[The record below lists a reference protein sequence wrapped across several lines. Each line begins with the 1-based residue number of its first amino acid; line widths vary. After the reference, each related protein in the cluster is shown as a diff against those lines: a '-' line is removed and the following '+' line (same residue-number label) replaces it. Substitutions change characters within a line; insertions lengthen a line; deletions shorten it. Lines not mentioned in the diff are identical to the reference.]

1 MKLMHSEWQDR
12 VKHWIRTLQDDLY
25 EPLGEISWEAFQTM
39 DYLTLEEALKGS
51 FAPVAPGFTWGRE
64 WEYCWF
70 KGSVTLPER
79 AKGERIVLD
88 LKPDGESAIFVNGKS
103 VGTYRASWVDA
114 PHHFMEDNA
123 LSFCAQGGEKRAEIA
138 SLYERE
144 NWPDYAVKVHALKS
158 TSLTIGAEKL
168 SAQAK
173 TLRSPIKR
181 RWFAAASS

>member
-70 KGSVTLPER
+70 KGQGRADRPGFKARRGVGDFCERKELWNLPGVLGGR
-79 AKGERIVLD
+79 APSLYG
-88 LKPDGESAIFVNGKS
+88 GQ
-103 VGTYRASWVDA
+103 
-114 PHHFMEDNA
+114 
-123 LSFCAQGGEKRAEIA
+123 CAQLLRPGRG
-138 SLYERE
+138 
-144 NWPDYAVKVHALKS
+144 AL
-158 TSLTIGAEKL
+158 
-168 SAQAK
+168 
-173 TLRSPIKR
+173 
-181 RWFAAASS
+181 